1 MRLVM
6 VLLTAGLLV
15 VTGLIVQEN
24 AARTTGMTVFGK
36 TVFEGVSVPV
46 VILLSLLAG
55 MLLMLPFVAR
65 ARWRG
70 RRQTP
75 KESPGDGDGQA

>member
-36 TVFEGVSVPV
+36 TVFEGE
-46 VILLSLLAG
+46 IG
-55 MLLMLPFVAR
+55 R
-65 ARWRG
+65 AHV
-70 RRQTP
+70 
-75 KESPGDGDGQA
+75 